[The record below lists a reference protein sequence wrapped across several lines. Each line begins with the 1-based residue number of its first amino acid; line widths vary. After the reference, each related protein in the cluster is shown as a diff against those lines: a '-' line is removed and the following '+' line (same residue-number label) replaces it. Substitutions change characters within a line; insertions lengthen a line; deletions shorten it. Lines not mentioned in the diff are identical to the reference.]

1 LLTTCLSV
9 CAMVSLL
16 NVLYHMYFRCFA
28 RRCSTNVEFQCD
40 ERYDKYCLRYGL
52 LASQSTLGL
61 VDCGGR
67 WAGDVNNATASE
79 SQLLA
84 RPRHACAGRCRLI
97 TGRQAPGRL
106 YAVCFGFDFAWLLQR
121 LQWL

>member
-1 LLTTCLSV
+1 V
-9 CAMVSLL
+9 CAMVSLR
-16 NVLYHMYFRCFA
+16 NVPYHMYFRCFA

-40 ERYDKYCLRYGL
+40 ERYVKYCLRYRL

-67 WAGDVNNATASE
+67 WAGDVNNAIAASE

-84 RPRHACAGRCRLI
+84 RPRHASAGRRLI
-97 TGRQAPGRL
+97 TGREVL
-106 YAVCFGFDFAWLLQR
+106 
-121 LQWL
+121 